1 MDICVGNLPRDV
13 TGNDLREVF
22 ELFGRVAS
30 ANVVKRRPADEFGG
44 LGFVGMPSRREAA
57 SAVLGVHGRSMDG
70 QAITAHEV
78 RPGNPVSGVCG
89 PRCPCCGENQTPCAT
104 DRISAESR
112 RQGGDHATDSDG
124 RE

>member
-22 ELFGRVAS
+22 EPFGRVES
-30 ANVVKRRPADEFGG
+30 ANVVTRSYGNESRR
-44 LGFVGMPSRREAA
+44 LGFVGMPSRSEAA
-57 SAVLGVHGRSMDG
+57 SAVLGVHGRNMDG

-78 RPGNPVSGVCG
+78 RPGDPVSGACG
-89 PRCPCCGENQTPCAT
+89 PRCPCRGESRTPCVT

-112 RQGGDHATDSDG
+112 RQGGDHVTDSDG